1 MQPAIPPLPPSSP
14 TSPPADEKPGQSA
27 ARAALLLL
35 FLAYTLN
42 FADRTIIAAIGQA
55 IKDDLKIS
63 DLQLGLLGGL
73 YFALLYTFLG
83 LPAARLAERFS
94 RINLI
99 ATAVVVWSGFTALCG
114 TAGSYATLALY
125 RFGVGVGEAG
135 LSPPAHSLISD
146 WFRRERR
153 ATALSLYSLGVPAGT
168 LLGAA
173 VGGWIAQTW
182 SWRVAFL
189 ALGLPGVL
197 LAIAIRRYGKEPGRG
212 ASDPAGDATVEPL
225 PPMTARGELREIG
238 GVALLMARQKPILHM
253 MLGITLVSFA
263 GYGGS
268 QFLQAY
274 WTRAFGMDYAQTGL
288 VTGLVGAASQGM
300 GILLGGLL
308 ADRLAKNGSP
318 VWYGLLPAIGIT
330 LAYPFLVGLYSAES
344 WQGAALWL
352 LFPGALTMLYMG
364 PTYGV
369 VQNLVPVT
377 SRATATAILFFV
389 LNLFAL
395 GLGPPFT
402 GWLIDQLAALHFQQ
416 PGLSGLWAAVRH
428 LPDAGHFQTLCPGGV
443 AATGA
448 GPAVDLACRQALV
461 LATRQGS
468 ILVYAVSLWG
478 ALHYLL
484 AARRLGAA
492 WPAAAGEGR

>member
-1 MQPAIPPLPPSSP
+1 MQPAPASEE
-14 TSPPADEKPGQSA
+14 TSWRAPDPRA
-27 ARAALLLL
+27 ARVALLLL
-35 FLAYTLN
+35 FLAYALN
-42 FADRTIIAAIGQA
+42 FADRTIIGAIGQA

-83 LPAARLAERFS
+83 LPVARFAERFS
-94 RINLI
+94 RTKII
-99 ATAVVVWSGFTALCG
+99 GAAIFVWSGFTALCG
-114 TAGSYATLALY
+114 LAGSYATLAAF

-146 WFRRERR
+146 YFPRHKR
-153 ATALSLYSLGVPAGT
+153 AFALSLYSLGVPAGT

-173 VGGWIAQTW
+173 VGGWLAYTW
-182 SWRVAFL
+182 SWRVAFV

-197 LAIAIRRYGKEPGRG
+197 LAYAVHRWVAEPRRGG
-212 ASDPAGDATVEPL
+212 ADPLAAGNAHKPL
-225 PPMTARGELREIG
+225 PAMTIRGELGQIF
-238 GVALLMARQKPILHM
+238 GVFRLMWRQKPLRHM
-253 MLGITLVSFA
+253 MLGITLVSFS

-274 WTRAFGMDYAQTGL
+274 WTRAFGLDYAQTGL
-288 VTGLVGAASQGM
+288 ITGLAGAASQAV
-300 GILLGGLL
+300 GIFLGGWL
-308 ADRLAKNGSP
+308 ADRLARNGAP
-318 VWYGLLPAIGIT
+318 IWYGLLPAIGIAT
-330 LAYPFLVGLYSAES
+330 AFPFFVALYTASS
-344 WQGAALWL
+344 WQWAAFWL
-352 LFPGALTMLYMG
+352 LFPGAFTMLYMG

-369 VQNLVPVT
+369 VQNLVPLT

-402 GWLIDQLAALHFQQ
+402 GWLIDQLAAHHFSQPDL
-416 PGLSGLWAAVRH
+416 PGLAAAVGH
-428 LPDAGHFQTLCPGGV
+428 LFEAGSFQLQCPGGV
-443 AATGA
+443 APTGA
-448 GPAVDLACRQALV
+448 SATVDLACRKALA

-468 ILVYAVSLWG
+468 ILVYMVSLWG

-484 AARRLGAA
+484 ASRQL
-492 WPAAAGEGR
+492 AAAFRQPSEAR